1 MVAAQKIEPPVPASA
16 GGQSHLLAD
25 EPPADRPWAPRQR
38 VVPAQTSWAAEYP
51 FRSRWMG
58 LGTSSGQRAWLHYLD
73 EGPRDAPVVVALHG
87 NPTWSFYW
95 RKLVL
100 ALRDRYRVIVP
111 DHLGMGLSDR
121 PQDWPYRLDG
131 HVSRVKTLLELLD
144 VKRFSLAVH
153 DWGGAIGMGVAVDRP
168 RDVDKLIV
176 TNTAAFRSKDI
187 PASIA
192 SVRIP
197 VFGKVAVLG
206 FNAFAYAAT
215 IRAVEKPLSP
225 QAKAG
230 LLAPYGNPH
239 DRIATLR
246 FVEDIPMK
254 ATHPTWD
261 TLAGIE
267 QKLPLLQDKP
277 MQLLWGD
284 ADFCFTPKFRAKW
297 QELFPRAAVHAWA
310 DVGHYVMEDAPDR
323 ALPLMSA
330 LLDGKA

>member
-1 MVAAQKIEPPVPASA
+1 MVAAKKLDVDAAAQGDQTNV
-16 GGQSHLLAD
+16 LAD
-25 EPPADRPWAPRQR
+25 EAPADRAFAPRAP
-38 VVPAQTSWAAEYP
+38 VAPAQTSWAAEYP

-58 LGTSSGQRAWLHYLD
+58 LGASTGQRLWLHYLD
-73 EGPRDAPVVVALHG
+73 EGPKDAPVVVALHG

-111 DHLGMGLSDR
+111 DHIGMGLSDR
-121 PQDWPYRLDG
+121 PQAWPYRLQG
-131 HVSRVKTLLELLD
+131 HVSNVQALLELLG
-144 VKRFSLAVH
+144 VTRFSLAVH
-153 DWGGAIGMGVAVDRP
+153 DWGGAIGMGVAVARP
-168 RDVDKLIV
+168 NDVEKLIV

-206 FNAFAYAAT
+206 LNAFAYAAT
-215 IRAVEKPLSP
+215 IRAVEKPLAP
-225 QAKAG
+225 LAKAG

-254 ATHPTWD
+254 DTHPTWD
-261 TLAGIE
+261 TLTGIE
-267 QKLPLLQDKP
+267 QQLPLLQDKP

-284 ADFCFTPKFRAKW
+284 ADFCFTPKFRRRW
-297 QELFPRAAVHAWA
+297 MELFPRAAVHAWE
-310 DVGHYVMEDAPDR
+310 DVGHYVLEDAPER
-323 ALPLMSA
+323 ALPLMASF
-330 LLDGKA
+330 LDGKG